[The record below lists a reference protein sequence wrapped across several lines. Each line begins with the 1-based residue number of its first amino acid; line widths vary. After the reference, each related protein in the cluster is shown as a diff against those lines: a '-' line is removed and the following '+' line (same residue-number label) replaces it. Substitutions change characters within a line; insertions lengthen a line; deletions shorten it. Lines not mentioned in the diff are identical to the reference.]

1 MSFFSK
7 CFKPVIILL
16 NLAIIFSGCS
26 ESLNSQPDSRLLLLA
41 QNSNTSVIKSGISIS
56 IKDIYGNTLKQKNA
70 EQSTL
75 TRSAAPGVF
84 TQTWCYAALVKE
96 GITPANSDLKKLT
109 FQDSQWYYQLDSD
122 YIIKTGNY
130 ELYIFAADSEN
141 YAKSIQKA
149 PLMTKIKVTLTQN
162 ELNYSVS
169 GGLYINPSATEN
181 GKINL
186 IIKTTAASTLKHV
199 VSSITENET
208 EYLNSECL
216 SQNITSSQ
224 FNLKSDSIP
233 PGNYTLTMKFY
244 DKQNGNILFF
254 LSEPL
259 TVWSGCTTNK
269 WFRETGTALSELEVS
284 PGLISSTFFVRG
296 KSPVL
301 FGTTIPAET
310 GSNTATGG
318 ITSPL
323 LSVQEAVNRIKL
335 LNDQSTTYT
344 IYLDGTEELSSTI
357 NVNPTK
363 NLKLFITSLSGNAS
377 QTVIDGKDNVQCLN
391 VGTAGETATV
401 TLNIKNVTVKN
412 GKSENGA
419 GLYIESNA
427 AVTMKGCTIDSCEAT
442 NDGGGAYVKGNLSL
456 EDSTIQGNSASGNGG
471 AVYNDGIFSIG
482 GTITA
487 PAGTD
492 YENDVYLADGKIVTV
507 KDNIVIPTE
516 DTQLIAI
523 TPSELK
529 RGTVVAEAE
538 NPDNLDLSQYK
549 FNFTITKKDD
559 GWETDFTNSLVL
571 DAPIY
576 IAGEGFSV
584 CEITGSDTDG
594 TGSRSK
600 PFASLTRAASE
611 INDENIAFK
620 IKIDGTI
627 PGAQTIPSSVKAS
640 QILIEGANSD
650 NSKDIL
656 DGGFSASKNGTTLT
670 LRAPVTVSLK
680 NLRITGGYD
689 ASTIGGGGGIYS
701 ASNLILETGV
711 LITDNYTLSNGAGI
725 YNNGKTITIK
735 DGVEI
740 INNHNETTTTGCGG
754 GGLFN
759 YAGIVF
765 IKGGKLSGNTSSDGG
780 GIYNSDEGKI
790 FICGSTVIGGE
801 DEGNSA
807 QARNNNFGQGG
818 GIYNDSEGIL
828 YLGYDSPD
836 DGSTVTPAD
845 WTGAIS
851 YNSAARGAGGVYA
864 NTDSSIFMN
873 NGEIFSNTSESSGGG
888 LTVKG
893 SITMSGGSIH
903 DNTKGSTGYGNNIY
917 TNSGS
922 INISGAACIYN
933 GDVTL
938 KDGDKIN
945 VAGKLI
951 PPEDNANG
959 ITALINTQ
967 DSLSAGIEIV
977 NLNNDIVNEQSILE
991 QCSKFTV
998 ATIDNTTFVCNT
1010 KGQTAEATKIIDYYG
1025 TETIYPTILSALEA
1039 IKKRPYGA
1047 TIILGRLTAEEFG
1060 NTETVEQWNNSF
1072 PNSFIWAIKQSN
1084 CELNLTT
1091 GFTIVLKKNCYG
1103 LFNNCSNLIKIDL
1116 SKLDTSNVTNM
1127 SQMFYRCFKMTS
1139 LDISNFN
1146 TTNVTDMSCMFYVCD
1161 KIEEIDLSSFDFPKI
1176 TNMEKMFFTDSNG
1189 TTYLHRIYAKS
1200 GTDLSSNDNLS
1211 NQNIFDG
1218 YRGLY
1223 GKNGDHY
1230 TYWVSAGD
1238 NRQYKDFARVDSTSS
1253 PGYFSVKE

>member
-7 CFKPVIILL
+7 CFKLAVLFL
-16 NLAIIFSGCS
+16 CLAIMLSGCS

-56 IKDIYGNTLKQKNA
+56 IKDLYGNTLKQKNA

-84 TQTWCYAALVKE
+84 SQTWCYAALVKE

-122 YIIKTGNY
+122 YIIKTGAY

-141 YAKSIQKA
+141 NAKSIQKA

-186 IIKTTAASTLKHV
+186 TIKTTSESTLKYV

-244 DKQNGNILFF
+244 DKQNGDILFF

-284 PGLISSTFFVRG
+284 PNLISSTFFVRG

-301 FGTTIPAET
+301 FSTTIPAET
-310 GSNTATGG
+310 GSDTATGG

-344 IYLDGTEELSSTI
+344 IYLDGTEELSSAI

-377 QTVIDGKDNVQCLN
+377 QTVIDGKNNVQCLN

-401 TLNIKNVTVKN
+401 TLNIKNVTIKN

-456 EDSTIQGNSASGNGG
+456 EDSTIQENSASGNGG
-471 AVYNDGIFSIG
+471 AVYNDGTFSIG

-492 YENDVYLADGKIVTV
+492 YENDVYLTDGKIVTV

-576 IAGEGFSV
+576 VAGEETFFICEIAG
-584 CEITGSDTDG
+584 SDPDG

-627 PGAQTIPSSVKAS
+627 TGAQTIPNSVLAS

-650 NSKDIL
+650 NTKDIL
-656 DGGFSASKNGTTLT
+656 NGGFSESNNGTTLT

-680 NLRITGGYD
+680 NLKITGGYAND
-689 ASTIGGGGGIYS
+689 DTIKGGGIYS
-701 ASNLILETGV
+701 KSTLILETGV
-711 LITDNYTLSNGAGI
+711 LITDNTSRVNGGGI
-725 YNNGKTITIK
+725 YQDANRLTIK

-740 INNHNETTTTGCGG
+740 YDNKAI
-754 GGLFN
+754 
-759 YAGIVF
+759 
-765 IKGGKLSGNTSSDGG
+765 SSYGG
-780 GIYNSDEGKI
+780 GIYNNSGDIVIQGGKI
-790 FICGSTVIGGE
+790 SK
-801 DEGNSA
+801 NSA
-807 QARNNNFGQGG
+807 ENGGG
-818 GIYNDSEGIL
+818 GIYNESGTIYICGSTIIGEKDNGNTTENNGGGIL
-828 YLGYDSPD
+828 NTNGYIALGYDFT
-836 DGSTVTPAD
+836 GVMVTKD
-845 WTGAIS
+845 WTGSIS
-851 YNSAARGAGGVYA
+851 YNEAK
-864 NTDSSIFMN
+864 NF
-873 NGEIFSNTSESSGGG
+873 GGG
-888 LTVKG
+888 LYLNG
-893 SITMSGGSIH
+893 AEHYMSSGSIH
-903 DNTKGSTGYGNNIY
+903 DNKSEEKTTGNNVQCV
-917 TNSGS
+917 NCS
-922 INISGAACIYN
+922 IEISGAACIYN
-933 GDVTL
+933 GDVNLDDNSNFKVTDVL
-938 KDGDKIN
+938 T
-945 VAGKLI
+945 
-951 PPEDNANG
+951 PPEEANG
-959 ITALINTQ
+959 YTAEITK
-967 DSLSAGIEIV
+967 DSYTNGTRIV
-977 NLNNDIVNEQSILE
+977 NLNNTEDIISRQSLLE
-991 QCSKFTV
+991 QCGKFKIGETDW
-998 ATIDNTTFVCNT
+998 ICNT
-1010 KGQTAEATKIIDYYG
+1010 SGNTAEG
-1025 TETIYPTILSALEA
+1025 TILIDKDNNEKHYETLLEC
-1039 IKKRPYGA
+1039 INDLKNPPYDS
-1047 TIILGRLTAEEFG
+1047 TIIFGRLKFDELKAVINSLKNNG
-1060 NTETVEQWNNSF
+1060 NNKYN
-1072 PNSFIWAIKQSN
+1072 
-1084 CELNLTT
+1084 
-1091 GFTIVLKKNCYG
+1091 
-1103 LFNNCSNLIKIDL
+1103 NLILKTGYPIIADANSSEL
-1116 SKLDTSNVTNM
+1116 FSQCPFIKELYLNNLDTSQVTNM
-1127 SQMFYRCFKMTS
+1127 NSMFELCLYMTK

-1146 TTNVTDMSCMFYVCD
+1146 TSQVTSMNSMFKDCNSI
-1161 KIEEIDLSSFDFPKI
+1161 KELDLHSFDFSKI
-1176 TNMEKMFFTDSNG
+1176 ESGCINSMFLSWQSG
-1189 TTYLHRIYAKS
+1189 GSALTTILVKS
-1200 GTDLSSNDNLS
+1200 GTDLSGTKSYTV
-1211 NQNIFDG
+1211 FDG
-1218 YRGLY
+1218 ATRLKGTYDPENPTTYFGIQ
-1223 GKNGDHY
+1223 DHSS
-1230 TYWVSAGD
+1230 TYAKIDGGP
-1238 NRQYKDFARVDSTSS
+1238 NN
-1253 PGYFSVKE
+1253 PGFFTEWKSN

>member
-7 CFKPVIILL
+7 CFKSVIILL
-16 NLAIIFSGCS
+16 NLTIIFSGCS

-56 IKDIYGNTLKQKNA
+56 IKDLYGNTLKQKNA

-122 YIIKTGNY
+122 YIIKTGAY

-186 IIKTTAASTLKHV
+186 TIKTTSDSTLKYV

-224 FNLKSDSIP
+224 FNLKSDNIP

-335 LNDQSTTYT
+335 LNDQTTTYT
-344 IYLDGTEELSSTI
+344 IYLDGTEELSSAI
-357 NVNPTK
+357 NINPTK

-456 EDSTIQGNSASGNGG
+456 EDSTIQENSASGNGG
-471 AVYNDGIFSIG
+471 AVYNDGNFSIG

-492 YENDVYLADGKIVTV
+492 YENDVYLTDGKIVTV

-584 CEITGSDTDG
+584 CEIAGSDTDG

-656 DGGFSASKNGTTLT
+656 DGEFTPDNKGTTLT

-689 ASTIGGGGGIYS
+689 ASTIGGGGGIYT

-711 LITDNYTLSNGAGI
+711 LITYNYTLSNGAGI

-765 IKGGKLSGNTSSDGG
+765 IKGGKISGNTSSDGG

-801 DEGNSA
+801 NEGNSA
-807 QARNNNFGQGG
+807 QQGG
-818 GIYNDSEGIL
+818 GIYNDSDGIL

-836 DGSTVTPAD
+836 AGSTMTPAD

-851 YNSAARGAGGVYA
+851 YNSAAGGAGGVY
-864 NTDSSIFMN
+864 TKSSIFMN
-873 NGEIFSNTSESSGGG
+873 S
-888 LTVKG
+888 
-893 SITMSGGSIH
+893 GSIH

-945 VAGKLI
+945 VAGKLT

-967 DSLSAGIEIV
+967 DTIRAGIGIVGMNDEIS
-977 NLNNDIVNEQSILE
+977 DEQSLFE
-991 QCSKFTV
+991 QCGKFILGTSGW
-998 ATIDNTTFVCNT
+998 VCNT
-1010 KGQTAEATKIIDYYG
+1010 EGNTAEGTKIIKHDG
-1025 TETIYPTILSALEA
+1025 TETTFKTLLEGISAVPNALYGSTIV
-1039 IKKRPYGA
+1039 
-1047 TIILGRLTAEEFG
+1047 LGRLTAEELG
-1060 NTETVEQWNNSF
+1060 NTAKTENESNNST
-1072 PNSFIWAIKQSN
+1072 NDITFIKAIKNLSENNRVSVKTGYSIKLNQYCQNLFEYCQSVEN
-1084 CELNLTT
+1084 
-1091 GFTIVLKKNCYG
+1091 F
-1103 LFNNCSNLIKIDL
+1103 DL
-1116 SKLDTSNVTNM
+1116 SLLDTSDVTDMTNM
-1127 SQMFYRCFKMTS
+1127 FNHCFNMTT
-1139 LDISNFN
+1139 LNISNFN
-1146 TTNVTDMSCMFYVCD
+1146 TSKVTTMYGMFQYCNL
-1161 KIEEIDLSSFDFPKI
+1161 IYEIDLSSFDFSSIEDMQNMFYSTDTGRFKKLQKI
-1176 TNMEKMFFTDSNG
+1176 YVKP
-1189 TTYLHRIYAKS
+1189 
-1200 GTDLSSNDNLS
+1200 GTDLSDNDNLKGKTIFWGTGWLTGGNGTPYADNNS
-1211 NQNIFDG
+1211 NDRS
-1218 YRGLY
+1218 Y
-1223 GKNGDHY
+1223 
-1230 TYWVSAGD
+1230 
-1238 NRQYKDFARVDSTSS
+1238 ARVDGLNSK
-1253 PGYFSVKE
+1253 PGYFTAK

>member
-7 CFKPVIILL
+7 CFKPAVLFL
-16 NLAIIFSGCS
+16 CLAILFSGCS

-56 IKDIYGNTLKQKNA
+56 IKDLYGNTLKQKNA

-96 GITPANSDLKKLT
+96 GNTPANSDLKKLT

-122 YIIKTGNY
+122 YIIKTGAY
-130 ELYIFAADSEN
+130 EIYIFAADSEN
-141 YAKSIQKA
+141 NAKSIQKA

-186 IIKTTAASTLKHV
+186 TIKTTSDSTLKYV

-208 EYLNSECL
+208 EYLNSDCL

-244 DKQNGNILFF
+244 DKPDGNILFF

-269 WFRETGTALSELEVS
+269 WFRETGTALSELEVT
-284 PGLISSTFFVRG
+284 PNLISSTFFVRG

-344 IYLDGTEELSSTI
+344 IYLDGTEELSSAI

-377 QTVIDGKDNVQCLN
+377 QTVIDGKNNVQCLN

-456 EDSTIQGNSASGNGG
+456 EDSTIQENSASGNGG
-471 AVYNDGIFSIG
+471 AVYNDGNFSIG

-492 YENDVYLADGKIVTV
+492 YENDVYLTDGKIVTV

-576 IAGEGFSV
+576 VAGEETFFI
-584 CEITGSDTDG
+584 CETAGSDTAG

-627 PGAQTIPSSVKAS
+627 TGAQTIPNSVLAS

-650 NSKDIL
+650 NTKDIL
-656 DGGFSASKNGTTLT
+656 NGGFSESNNGTTLT

-680 NLRITGGYD
+680 NLKITGGYD
-689 ASTIGGGGGIYS
+689 ASAIGGGGGIDS
-701 ASNLILETGV
+701 GSNLILETGV

-740 INNHNETTTTGCGG
+740 INNHNETTTTDCGG

-759 YAGIVF
+759 YAGVVL
-765 IKGGKLSGNTSSDGG
+765 IKGGKISGNTSSDGG

-818 GIYNDSEGIL
+818 GIFNDSEGIL

-836 DGSTVTPAD
+836 DGLTVTPAD

-864 NTDSSIFMN
+864 NTGSSIFMN

-951 PPEDNANG
+951 PPENNANG

-967 DSLSAGIEIV
+967 STITAGIEIV
-977 NLNNDIVNEQSILE
+977 GMNDAISEEQSLLE
-991 QCSKFTV
+991 QCGKFILGTSGW
-998 ATIDNTTFVCNT
+998 VCNT
-1010 KGQTAEATKIIDYYG
+1010 EGNTAESTKIIKQDG
-1025 TETIYPTILSALEA
+1025 TETTFKTLLEGISAISNAPENSE
-1039 IKKRPYGA
+1039 IV
-1047 TIILGRLTAEEFG
+1047 LGRLTAEELG
-1060 NTETVEQWNNSF
+1060 KKSTNNTFINSIAQNSSYKLLTV
-1072 PNSFIWAIKQSN
+1072 
-1084 CELNLTT
+1084 TT
-1091 GFTIVLKKNCYG
+1091 GYTIKLTEDCSSMFVNCNCLK
-1103 LFNNCSNLIKIDL
+1103 NLDL
-1116 SKLDTSNVTNM
+1116 SLLNTSDVTNM
-1127 SQMFYRCFKMTS
+1127 YQMFKLCTNIVE
-1139 LDISNFN
+1139 LDISGFD
-1146 TTNVTDMSCMFYVCD
+1146 TSKVESMTEMFFDCESLVVL
-1161 KIEEIDLSSFDFPKI
+1161 DLSSFRFNSIKSMRD
-1176 TNMEKMFFTDSNG
+1176 MFG
-1189 TTYLHRIYAKS
+1189 TWSSGMKLKTIYVAP
-1200 GTDLSSNDNLS
+1200 GTDLSDNSGICKERVFQTVQLIGGNGTSYWNSNVDT
-1211 NQNIFDG
+1211 G
-1218 YRGLY
+1218 EY
-1223 GKNGDHY
+1223 
-1230 TYWVSAGD
+1230 
-1238 NRQYKDFARVDSTSS
+1238 ARVDGLNSK
-1253 PGYFSVKE
+1253 PGYFTAK

>member
-7 CFKPVIILL
+7 CFKPAVSFLC
-16 NLAIIFSGCS
+16 LAIMFSGCS

-56 IKDIYGNTLKQKNA
+56 IKDLYGNTLKQKNA

-84 TQTWCYAALVKE
+84 SQTWCYATLVKE

-122 YIIKTGNY
+122 YIIKTGAY

-186 IIKTTAASTLKHV
+186 TIKTTSDSTLKYV

-284 PGLISSTFFVRG
+284 PNLISSTFFVRG

-344 IYLDGTEELSSTI
+344 IYLDGTEELSRAI

-377 QTVIDGKDNVQCLN
+377 QTVIDGKNNVQCLN
-391 VGTAGETATV
+391 IGTAGETATV

-456 EDSTIQGNSASGNGG
+456 EDSTIQENSASGNGG
-471 AVYNDGIFSIG
+471 AVYNDGNFSIG

-492 YENDVYLADGKIVTV
+492 YENDVYLTDGKIVTV

-576 IAGEGFSV
+576 VAGKTAGTFFV
-584 CEITGSDTDG
+584 CERAGSDDDDR

-600 PFASLTRAASE
+600 PFASLARAASE
-611 INDENIAFK
+611 INDANIAFK

-627 PGAQTIPSSVKAS
+627 NGAQTIPSSVLAS
-640 QILIEGANSD
+640 QIFIEGANSD

-656 DGGFSASKNGTTLT
+656 NGGFSESNNGTTLT

-680 NLRITGGYD
+680 NLKITGGYAND
-689 ASTIGGGGGIYS
+689 DTIKGGGIYS
-701 ASNLILETGV
+701 KSTLILDKGV
-711 LITDNYTLSNGAGI
+711 LITDNTSIVNGGGI
-725 YNNGKTITIK
+725 YQDANRLTIK

-740 INNHNETTTTGCGG
+740 YDNKAISSFG
-754 GGLFN
+754 GGLYN
-759 YAGIVF
+759 NSGDVVIQ
-765 IKGGKLSGNTSSDGG
+765 GGKISKNSAENGGG
-780 GIYNSDEGKI
+780 GIYNESGI
-790 FICGSTVIGGE
+790 IYICGSTIIGE
-801 DEGNSA
+801 KDNGNTTK
-807 QARNNNFGQGG
+807 NNGG
-818 GIYNDSEGIL
+818 GILNTNGSIA
-828 YLGYDSPD
+828 LGYDFT
-836 DGSTVTPAD
+836 GVMVTKD
-845 WTGAIS
+845 WTGSIS
-851 YNSAARGAGGVYA
+851 YNEAK
-864 NTDSSIFMN
+864 NF
-873 NGEIFSNTSESSGGG
+873 GGG
-888 LTVKG
+888 LYLNG
-893 SITMSGGSIH
+893 ADHYMSSGSIH
-903 DNTKGSTGYGNNIY
+903 DNKSEEKTTGINVQCVNC
-917 TNSGS
+917 S
-922 INISGAACIYN
+922 IEISGGFCIYN
-933 GDVTL
+933 GDVNLDDNSYFKVTDVL
-938 KDGDKIN
+938 T
-945 VAGKLI
+945 
-951 PPEDNANG
+951 PPEEANG
-959 ITALINTQ
+959 YTTEITKDNYTN
-967 DSLSAGIEIV
+967 EPHIV
-977 NLNNDIVNEQSILE
+977 NLSNTEDIISRQSLLE
-991 QCSKFTV
+991 QCSKFK
-998 ATIDNTTFVCNT
+998 IGTTDWICNT
-1010 KGQTAEATKIIDYYG
+1010 KGNIAEGTKIIDKNNNEIHYK
-1025 TETIYPTILSALEA
+1025 TLLECINDLKNA
-1039 IKKRPYGA
+1039 PYDS
-1047 TIILGRLTAEEFG
+1047 TIIFGRLKFDELKDCIAALKTSNYQKDLILKTGYPIIADADSSDLFYGCKFIKEFYL
-1060 NTETVEQWNNSF
+1060 NN
-1072 PNSFIWAIKQSN
+1072 
-1084 CELNLTT
+1084 
-1091 GFTIVLKKNCYG
+1091 
-1103 LFNNCSNLIKIDL
+1103 
-1116 SKLDTSNVTNM
+1116 LDTSQVTNM
-1127 SQMFYRCFKMTS
+1127 SSMFEMCENMTS
-1139 LDISNFN
+1139 LDISSFN
-1146 TTNVTDMSCMFYVCD
+1146 TSKVTNMCNMFKNCNS
-1161 KIEEIDLSSFDFPKI
+1161 ITALDLSSFDFSTDTSI
-1176 TNMEKMFFTDSNG
+1176 SGMFDSDNQNGSDFT
-1189 TTYLHRIYAKS
+1189 TIYVKS
-1200 GTDLSSNDNLS
+1200 GTDLSTKSQSTMFESAKKLKGYKGTTWW
-1211 NQNIFDG
+1211 NIMMSAENYDYSYKSSKYAKVDG
-1218 YRGLY
+1218 G
-1223 GKNGDHY
+1223 
-1230 TYWVSAGD
+1230 
-1238 NRQYKDFARVDSTSS
+1238 TSS